1 MNETQSGN
9 ESRKQKWIEKQQS
22 EALKIHHKNID
33 RIDKLENK
41 IEHNLYLI
49 YLLHISWN
57 KLDLE
62 QDSDEYSYGME
73 LLKEKSKKLAL
84 DIGIYQKDIDSN
96 TKDDSW
102 KAYKTESEN
111 ALSKKYDRL
120 FNKKTKEVK

>member
-1 MNETQSGN
+1 MKEETKK
-9 ESRKQKWIEKQQS
+9 RRWIEQQQDK
-22 EALKIHHKNID
+22 ALKIHHKNIE

-62 QDSDEYSYGME
+62 QDSDEYSYGMD

-84 DIGIYQKDIDSN
+84 DIGEYQKDIDSN

-102 KAYKTESEN
+102 KVYKMESEN
-111 ALSKKYDRL
+111 ALSKKYDKL
-120 FNKKTKEVK
+120 FGQEDKK

>member
-1 MNETQSGN
+1 MNENTK
-9 ESRKQKWIEKQQS
+9 KQKWIEKQHN
-22 EALKIHHKNID
+22 EALKIHHKNIE

-62 QDSDEYSYGME
+62 QDSDEYGYGME

-84 DIGIYQKDIDSN
+84 DISVYQKDIDSN

-102 KAYKTESEN
+102 KAYKSWTESESV
-111 ALSKKYDRL
+111 LSKKYDKL
-120 FNKKTKEVK
+120 FGQEDKK

>member
-1 MNETQSGN
+1 
-9 ESRKQKWIEKQQS
+9 
-22 EALKIHHKNID
+22 
-33 RIDKLENK
+33 
-41 IEHNLYLI
+41 
-49 YLLHISWN
+49 
-57 KLDLE
+57 
-62 QDSDEYSYGME
+62 ME

-120 FNKKTKEVK
+120 FKKSKEVNNGKN

>member
-1 MNETQSGN
+1 MKEETKK
-9 ESRKQKWIEKQQS
+9 RRWIEQQQDK
-22 EALKIHHKNID
+22 AKKIHHKNIE

-62 QDSDEYSYGME
+62 QDSEEYGYGMD

-84 DIGIYQKDIDSN
+84 DISEYQKDIDSN

-102 KAYKTESEN
+102 KAYKTESESV
-111 ALSKKYDRL
+111 LSKKYDKL
-120 FNKKTKEVK
+120 FGKEAK

>member
-1 MNETQSGN
+1 MKEETK
-9 ESRKQKWIEKQQS
+9 KQRWIEKQQN
-22 EALKIHHKNID
+22 EALKIHHKNIE

-84 DIGIYQKDIDSN
+84 DIGLYQKDIDSN

-102 KAYKTESEN
+102 KVYKMESKN
-111 ALSKKYDRL
+111 VLSKKYDKL
-120 FNKKTKEVK
+120 FAQEDKK

>member
-1 MNETQSGN
+1 MKEETK
-9 ESRKQKWIEKQQS
+9 KQRWIEKQQN
-22 EALKIHHKNID
+22 EALKIHHKNIE

-62 QDSDEYSYGME
+62 QDSDEYGYGMD

-84 DIGIYQKDIDSN
+84 DISVYQKDIDSN

-102 KAYKTESEN
+102 KAYKSWTESEN
-111 ALSKKYDRL
+111 VLSKKYDRL
-120 FNKKTKEVK
+120 FSKENKK

>member
-1 MNETQSGN
+1 MKEDTK
-9 ESRKQKWIEKQQS
+9 KQRWIEKQQN
-22 EALKIHHKNID
+22 EALKIHHKNIE

-62 QDSDEYSYGME
+62 QDSDEYGYGMD

-84 DIGIYQKDIDSN
+84 DISVYQKDIDSN

-102 KAYKTESEN
+102 KAYKSWTESEN
-111 ALSKKYDRL
+111 VLSKKYDRL
-120 FNKKTKEVK
+120 FSKENKK

>member
-1 MNETQSGN
+1 MNENTK
-9 ESRKQKWIEKQQS
+9 KQKWIEKQKN

-33 RIDKLENK
+33 RIDKLEQK

-49 YLLHISWN
+49 YAIHISWN

-62 QDSDEYSYGME
+62 QDSDEYGYGMD

-84 DIGIYQKDIDSN
+84 DIGEYQKDIDSN

-102 KAYKTESEN
+102 KVYKMESNEN
-111 ALSKKYDRL
+111 VLSRRYDRL
-120 FNKKTKEVK
+120 FSKENKK

>member
-1 MNETQSGN
+1 MKEDTK
-9 ESRKQKWIEKQQS
+9 KQKWIEKQQN
-22 EALKIHHKNID
+22 EAVKIHHKNID

-62 QDSDEYSYGME
+62 QDSDEYSYGMD

-84 DIGIYQKDIDSN
+84 DIGEYQKNIGTN
-96 TKDDSW
+96 TKDNSW
-102 KAYKTESEN
+102 KVCRAAKDEQM
-111 ALSKKYDRL
+111 LSKKYDKL
-120 FNKKTKEVK
+120 FGQEDKK

>member
-9 ESRKQKWIEKQQS
+9 ESKKQKWIEKQQS

-62 QDSDEYSYGME
+62 QDSDEYGYGME
-73 LLKEKSKKLAL
+73 LLKEKSKNLAL
-84 DIGIYQKDIDSN
+84 DISQFQKDINTN

-102 KAYKTESEN
+102 KVCKIAKDEN
-111 ALSKKYDRL
+111 MLSKKYDKL
-120 FNKKTKEVK
+120 FPEEVTK

>member
-1 MNETQSGN
+1 MKEETK
-9 ESRKQKWIEKQQS
+9 KQRWIEKQQN
-22 EALKIHHKNID
+22 EALKIHHKNIE

-62 QDSDEYSYGME
+62 QDSDEYGYGMDV
-73 LLKEKSKKLAL
+73 LKEKSKKLAL
-84 DIGIYQKDIDSN
+84 DISVYQKDIDSN

-102 KAYKTESEN
+102 KAYKSWTESEN
-111 ALSKKYDRL
+111 VLSKKYDRL
-120 FNKKTKEVK
+120 FSKENKK

>member
-1 MNETQSGN
+1 MKEETKK
-9 ESRKQKWIEKQQS
+9 RRWIEQQQDK
-22 EALKIHHKNID
+22 ALKIHHKNLD
-33 RIDKLENK
+33 RIEKLEQK

-62 QDSDEYSYGME
+62 QDSDEYSYGMD

-84 DIGIYQKDIDSN
+84 DIGEYQKDIDSN

-102 KAYKTESEN
+102 KVCKMEKNEDV
-111 ALSKKYDRL
+111 LSRRYDRL
-120 FNKKTKEVK
+120 FKKEDKK

>member
-1 MNETQSGN
+1 MKEETK
-9 ESRKQKWIEKQQS
+9 KQRWIEKQQN
-22 EALKIHHKNID
+22 EALKIHHKNIE

-62 QDSDEYSYGME
+62 QDSDEYSYGMD

-84 DIGIYQKDIDSN
+84 DISEYQKDIDSN
-96 TKDDSW
+96 TKDNSW
-102 KAYKTESEN
+102 KLCKIERNEN
-111 ALSKKYDRL
+111 VLSKRYDKL
-120 FNKKTKEVK
+120 FAREDKK

>member
-1 MNETQSGN
+1 MKEETKK
-9 ESRKQKWIEKQQS
+9 RRWIEQQQDK
-22 EALKIHHKNID
+22 ALKIHHKNIE

-62 QDSDEYSYGME
+62 QDSEEYGYGMD

-84 DIGIYQKDIDSN
+84 DISEYQKDIDSN

-102 KAYKTESEN
+102 KAYNTESESV
-111 ALSKKYDRL
+111 LSKKYDKL
-120 FNKKTKEVK
+120 FGQVDNKE

>member
-1 MNETQSGN
+1 MKEETK
-9 ESRKQKWIEKQQS
+9 KQRWIEKQQD
-22 EALKIHHKNID
+22 EALKIHHKNIE

-62 QDSDEYSYGME
+62 QDSDEYGYGME

-84 DIGIYQKDIDSN
+84 DISLYQKDIDSN
-96 TKDDSW
+96 TKNNSW
-102 KAYKTESEN
+102 KVCRAAKDKEM
-111 ALSKKYDRL
+111 LSKKYDKL
-120 FNKKTKEVK
+120 FGQEDKK

>member
-1 MNETQSGN
+1 MKENIK
-9 ESRKQKWIEKQQS
+9 KQKWIEQQQDK
-22 EALKIHHKNID
+22 ALKIHHKNID

-62 QDSDEYSYGME
+62 QDSDEYGYGME

-84 DIGIYQKDIDSN
+84 DISEYQKDIDSN
-96 TKDDSW
+96 TKDNSW
-102 KAYKTESEN
+102 KLCKIERSEN
-111 ALSKKYDRL
+111 VLSKKYDKL
-120 FNKKTKEVK
+120 FGQDDKK

>member
-1 MNETQSGN
+1 MKEETK
-9 ESRKQKWIEKQQS
+9 KQRWIEKQQN
-22 EALKIHHKNID
+22 EALKIHHKNIE

-62 QDSDEYSYGME
+62 QDSDEYSYGMD

-84 DIGIYQKDIDSN
+84 DISEYQKDIDSN
-96 TKDDSW
+96 TKDNSW
-102 KAYKTESEN
+102 KLCKIERNEN
-111 ALSKKYDRL
+111 VLSKRYDKL
-120 FNKKTKEVK
+120 FGQEDKK